1 MDVEKPSGVKLEIN
15 SLDICIRSIGKNTI
29 NQNRS
34 EQYGIGNRRD
44 IGKRLN
50 LNFECLKYIEEIK
63 N

>member
-15 SLDICIRSIGKNTI
+15 SLDICIRSIGKNTF

-44 IGKRLN
+44 IGKKAGN
-50 LNFECLKYIEEIK
+50 KIGNV
-63 N
+63 